1 MGYLIFF
8 IQAQFSR
15 CFATFSYK
23 KERVIAK
30 AILALRGGSNVA
42 LPVRFDHQTL
52 GSWGRHHQGTVELG
66 APIFWFKDHGQFMQ
80 ELGIVAGIGG
90 IWS

>member
-8 IQAQFSR
+8 FQTQFSR
-15 CFATFSYK
+15 CFATFSHE
-23 KERVIAK
+23 KERIITK
-30 AILALRGGSNVA
+30 AVLTLWGRSDIA
-42 LPVRFDHQTL
+42 LPVCFDNQTL
-52 GSWGRHHQGTVELG
+52 GSWGCHHQGTVELG

-80 ELGIVAGIGG
+80 ELGVIASICG